1 MDLCV
6 CMYEAD
12 DPGVGDLLSVLMT
25 TTIMLIEVRVITFQI
40 FDNGN

>member
-1 MDLCV
+1 MDLYV

-25 TTIMLIEVRVITFQI
+25 TTVMLIKVGVITFQI
-40 FDNGN
+40 FDDGN